1 MSQTNS
7 LETPQVTDEIHHWE
21 IYFRNV
27 VESKSVCKVRTSHLQ
42 QTAREREQI
51 YLKQLSENARSI
63 FAKGSLSQRGNAFQK
78 QALELIK
85 LRRRLAP
92 DGSPV
97 HQEAGVFLAIVQIHE
112 AVQSL
117 LGNIEYLLKLHFEM
131 GLQISEVHRL
141 IQQIQ
146 KGKPIDSKAIFPVI
160 QTIRSSAADVTID
173 IDDWLHLSYH
183 IASHDLGES
192 EVNALALTGA
202 MQSSYLAA
210 KILRKQNTQ
219 QENSND
225 PASRLHKFDVQF
237 ESFLVACLLKDVGTW
252 LQKNRNTSPARVH
265 HSEISAGLITK
276 VTGLPVGVIR
286 LIREHHECMDGSG
299 LPTGI
304 NGTSQHFESRLL
316 AVITRWCELYN
327 QQLDPKK
334 ISFIEAASDVL
345 LKETCQNR
353 WEKLSTNLLL
363 DRLGIRPMK
372 EIVQAQFQQDAK
384 PNWQIPRPH
393 FLDAVRKITPAT
405 SYQR

>member
-7 LETPQVTDEIHHWE
+7 LETPLVTDEIHHWE

-63 FAKGSLSQRGNAFQK
+63 FAKSSLSQRGNAFQK

-92 DGSPV
+92 DGSPA
-97 HQEAGVFLAIVQIHE
+97 HQEAGVFLAIVQIHQ

-117 LGNIEYLLKLHFEM
+117 LGSIEYLLKLHFEM

-160 QTIRSSAADVTID
+160 QTIRSSSADATIAT
-173 IDDWLHLSYH
+173 DDWLHLSYQ
-183 IASHDLGES
+183 IASYDLGES
-192 EVNALALTGA
+192 EANALALTGA

-210 KILRKQNTQ
+210 KILRKQNTIQ
-219 QENSND
+219 VSSND
-225 PASRLHKFDVQF
+225 QASRLYQFDVQF

-252 LQKNRNTSPARVH
+252 LQKNRNASPARVH

-286 LIREHHECMDGSG
+286 LIREHHECINGSG

-304 NGTSQHFESRLL
+304 SGTSQHFESRLL

-327 QQLDPKK
+327 QQRDPENK
-334 ISFIEAASDVL
+334 SFIEAASDVL

-363 DRLGIRPMK
+363 DSLGIRPLK
-372 EIVQAQFQQDAK
+372 ELVQPQFQSDAK
-384 PNWQIPRPH
+384 PNWRIPRPH
-393 FLDAVRKITPAT
+393 FLDAVRKKTPAT

>member
-1 MSQTNS
+1 MNQTNR

-63 FAKGSLSQRGNAFQK
+63 FARSSLSHRGNAFQK

-97 HQEAGVFLAIVQIHE
+97 HQEAGVFLAIVQIHQ
-112 AVQSL
+112 AVQTL
-117 LGNIEYLLKLHFEM
+117 LGNIEHLLKLHFEM

-146 KGKPIDSKAIFPVI
+146 KGKSIDSKAIFPVI
-160 QTIRSSAADVTID
+160 QTIRSSAADATID
-173 IDDWLHLSYH
+173 TDDWLHLSYH
-183 IASHDLGES
+183 IASYDLGES
-192 EVNALALTGA
+192 EANVLALTGA

-210 KILRKQNTQ
+210 KILRKQNTKLKS
-219 QENSND
+219 SND
-225 PASRLHKFDVQF
+225 QTSRLHQFDVQF

-252 LQKNRNTSPARVH
+252 LQKNRNASPARVH

-276 VTGLPVGVIR
+276 VTGLPVGIVR

-299 LPTGI
+299 LPAGI
-304 NGTSQHFESRLL
+304 NGTSLHFESRLL

-327 QQLDPKK
+327 QQLAPGK
-334 ISFIEAASDVL
+334 ISFIETASDIL

-363 DRLGIRPMK
+363 DSLGVRPMK
-372 EIVQAQFQQDAK
+372 ELVPPQFQQDAK

-393 FLDAVRKITPAT
+393 FLDAARKKTPAT
-405 SYQR
+405 TYQR